1 MSKQQILKDT
11 EKKTAV
17 NRNKAQALFH
27 RLQQQGLGDPFKGM
41 NEDEILRAIKRTRE
55 AIWQEKLAARP

>member
-1 MSKQQILKDT
+1 MARAANGKAAVDR
-11 EKKTAV
+11 KKAH
-17 NRNKAQALFH
+17 ALFR

-41 NEDEILRAIKRTRE
+41 SEAEIVRAIKRTRV

>member
-1 MSKQQILKDT
+1 MARTPNGKP
-11 EKKTAV
+11 AV
-17 NRNKAQALFH
+17 NRKEARVLFH

-41 NEDEILRAIKRTRE
+41 SEGEIIRAIKRTRH

>member
-1 MSKQQILKDT
+1 MARTANGKH
-11 EKKTAV
+11 AV
-17 NRNKAQALFH
+17 NRKKAQALFR

-41 NEDEILRAIKRTRE
+41 TEDEMLRAIKRTRN

>member
-1 MSKQQILKDT
+1 MARAANGKP
-11 EKKTAV
+11 AV
-17 NRNKAQALFH
+17 NRRKAHALFR

-41 NEDEILRAIKRTRE
+41 SEDEILRAIKRTRN

>member
-1 MSKQQILKDT
+1 MA
-11 EKKTAV
+11 KTANGKPAV
-17 NRNKAQALFH
+17 NRNKARTLFR

-41 NEDEILRAIKRTRE
+41 NEGEILRAIKRTRN

>member
-1 MSKQQILKDT
+1 MAKAANGKST
-11 EKKTAV
+11 V
-17 NRNKAQALFH
+17 NRNKARTLFR

-41 NEDEILRAIKRTRE
+41 SEDEIIRAIKRTRH